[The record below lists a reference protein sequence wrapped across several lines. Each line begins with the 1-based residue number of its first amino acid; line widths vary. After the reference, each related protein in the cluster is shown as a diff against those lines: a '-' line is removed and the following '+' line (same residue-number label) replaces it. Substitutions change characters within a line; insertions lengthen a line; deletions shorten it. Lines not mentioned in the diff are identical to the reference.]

1 MVERIACMDGGGG
14 KHPRSLAFPGN
25 YQGAGSS
32 PASGSHQGIGPLH
45 VGTQHMFSL
54 SIGLDTIAVIPGRL
68 RALGV

>member
-1 MVERIACMDGGGG
+1 MDERIACKGTGTESALL
-14 KHPRSLAFPGN
+14 PRFSGN